1 MLSVHTV
8 RANIIIIITNKPDN
22 VTQQMTDHKCLRGSF
37 DALFGCWEY
46 RFWTRRIGFGEIFV
60 TREGLR
66 GKVLE
71 ISKMPRTLNR
81 RTKLYD
87 KGTFSKNSSKFAYD
101 AEESEALDSLATL
114 SYDVVW
120 LVNSNVLAT
129 SVPRHVPQY
138 VHDSVSNA
146 SHLPAVNYLNPSF

>member
-1 MLSVHTV
+1 
-8 RANIIIIITNKPDN
+8 
-22 VTQQMTDHKCLRGSF
+22 
-37 DALFGCWEY
+37 
-46 RFWTRRIGFGEIFV
+46 
-60 TREGLR
+60 
-66 GKVLE
+66 
-71 ISKMPRTLNR
+71 MPRTLNR

-146 SHLPAVNYLNPSF
+146 SHIPAVNYLNPSFQWKSKRLCKANNKPNSRDILHVEESDCCSCEVGTNAILLAV